1 MHLSGGVRASFL
13 FVMNL
18 GYETCSLIYFLQNK
32 ALIINNIMCFT
43 MQCFYSK
50 LKMRDSSAY
59 IRQCLF
65 ITTMQVFY
73 GKFDLKG
80 TVMQII

>member
-1 MHLSGGVRASFL
+1 MHLSGGVWASFL
-13 FVMNL
+13 FAMNL
-18 GYETCSLIYFLQNK
+18 GYEAWSLIYFLQNK
-32 ALIINNIMCFT
+32 ALITNNIMCFK
-43 MQCFYSK
+43 MQCYYSK

-59 IRQCLF
+59 FRQCLF
-65 ITTMQVFY
+65 ITNMQIFY